1 MREQRRLDYLQAM
14 GITQW
19 LPRQPLPHAP
29 ESRWLPQA
37 ANQPDHESIDRLSE
51 QHHIPARVAAEILS
65 LDDRP
70 TPSASPA
77 RSATAERNT
86 QSTTSSVAS
95 SNESVAVEQALAD
108 TLQVPEFTLHWLW
121 LTNTTLW
128 VCDQTQDVALFQ
140 ATAPRVLRA
149 LQQPLYRLQTPPSFT
164 WPFIRSR
171 QHDQSSAVAQQA
183 LMAQWQ
189 YFETQ
194 GVQRV
199 IAFGNTAQQWLAS
212 VSAPLCYHHADV
224 QQWAQEPQSKRALW
238 HALRDQTPL

>member
-1 MREQRRLDYLQAM
+1 MREQRRLDYLQAI

-29 ESRWLPQA
+29 ESRWLPPA

-65 LDDRP
+65 LDDR
-70 TPSASPA
+70 SSSVASRATSMA
-77 RSATAERNT
+77 RDT
-86 QSTTSSVAS
+86 QSTTDGVTETA
-95 SNESVAVEQALAD
+95 ESVSVSQALAE

-121 LTNTTLW
+121 LTSTTLW
-128 VCDQTQDVALFQ
+128 VCDHTQDVRLFQ
-140 ATAPRVLRA
+140 AVAPRVLRA
-149 LQQPLYRLQTPPSFT
+149 LQQPLYTLQTPPSFT

-199 IAFGNTAQQWLAS
+199 ITFGDTAQQWLTR
-212 VSAPLCYHHADV
+212 VSAPICYRHDDI
-224 QQWAQEPQSKRALW
+224 QQWAMEPQSKRALW
-238 HALRDQTPL
+238 HALRAQSAL